1 MILAEEH
8 LMVRD
13 MARDFAVEKLAPH
26 AAEWDRDAIF
36 PVEVIREMGALGL
49 MGMLI
54 PPEWEGGGADNIA
67 YIMALEEIA
76 AGDGACSTIMTVH
89 NTVACLPIYKFGT
102 NEQKERFLRPLA
114 RGDLLGGFALTEP
127 EAGSD
132 AAALRTRA
140 VRDGNRWI
148 VNGTKQFITSGQN
161 ADIIIVF
168 AVTDPDAGKRGISAF
183 IVPTDTVGYQVT
195 SVERKLGQKASDTCQ
210 LRFEDMVLTPDMML
224 GCEGEGYK
232 IALSNLE
239 GGRIGIAAQAV
250 GMARTAYEAALSYAK
265 ERESMG
271 TAIVNHQAV
280 GFRLADM
287 ATKLEAARQLTLHAA
302 SLRDAGVPC
311 LKEAAMAKLYAT
323 EMAEEICSDAI
334 QTHGGV
340 GYLEDFPVAR
350 IYRDVRVCK
359 IYEGTSDIQRLII
372 GREILKN

>member
-1 MILAEEH
+1 MILTEEQS
-8 LMVRD
+8 MVRD
-13 MARDFAVEKLAPH
+13 MARAFAAEKLAPH
-26 AAEWDRDAIF
+26 AAEWDKGSIF
-36 PVEVIREMGALGL
+36 PAEAIREMGTLGL

-54 PPEWEGGGADNIA
+54 PPEWEGAGTDNIT
-67 YIMALEEIA
+67 YVMAIEEIA
-76 AGDGACSTIMTVH
+76 AGDGSCSTIMTVH
-89 NTVACLPIYKFGT
+89 NTVACMPIYKFGSD
-102 NEQKERFLRPLA
+102 EQKERFLRPLA
-114 RGDLLGGFALTEP
+114 RGEQLGGFALTEP

-132 AAALRTRA
+132 AAAIRTRA
-140 VRDGNRWI
+140 ERDGNHW
-148 VNGTKQFITSGQN
+148 VLNGTKQFITSGKN
-161 ADIIIVF
+161 ADVIIAF

-183 IVPTDTVGYQVT
+183 IVPTDTPGYEVA
-195 SVERKLGQKASDTCQ
+195 SEERKLGQKASDTCQ
-210 LRFEDMVLTPDMML
+210 LRFEDMALTADLML
-224 GCEGEGYK
+224 GQEGEGYK

-250 GMARTAYEAALSYAK
+250 GMARAAYEAALAYAG

-271 TAIVNHQAV
+271 TVIVNHQAV

-323 EMAEEICSDAI
+323 EMAETVCSDAI

-350 IYRDVRVCK
+350 IFRDVRVCK

-372 GREILKN
+372 GREIAKE

>member
-13 MARDFAVEKLAPH
+13 MARDFAAEKLAPH
-26 AAEWDRDAIF
+26 AAEWDRDAKF

-148 VNGTKQFITSGQN
+148 VNGTKQFVTSGQN

-224 GCEGEGYK
+224 GRQGEGYK

-323 EMAEEICSDAI
+323 EMAEKVCSDAI

-340 GYLEDFPVAR
+340 GYLEDFPIAR

-372 GREILKN
+372 GREIVKN